1 MSPSHS
7 KAVNYLKCALMILF
21 VCFKSNDI
29 CADFK
34 SGSQIKA
41 GVDSFETRWWFNRLP
56 PTVSMQMQPF
66 SGDFWFM
73 IILMS

>member
-1 MSPSHS
+1 MCINDFGAA
-7 KAVNYLKCALMILF
+7 KIVR
-21 VCFKSNDI
+21 FKSNDT

-41 GVDSFETRWWFNRLP
+41 GVDSFETRWFNRLP